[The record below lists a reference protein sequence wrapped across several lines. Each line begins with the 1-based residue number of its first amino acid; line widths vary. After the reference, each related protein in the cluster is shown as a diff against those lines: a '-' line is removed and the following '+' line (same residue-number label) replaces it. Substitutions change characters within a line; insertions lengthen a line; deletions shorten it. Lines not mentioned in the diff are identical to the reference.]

1 MLLTQG
7 AAARLALSAVILY
20 LAAHGVT
27 GRQGL
32 VSYIAL
38 QEQERA
44 LEGEQAQLDTEI
56 AALSVRAARLRT
68 DSKDFDR
75 DYLEERARTLLNAT
89 RVDEVVFDL
98 ARLDAP
104 GMAGTGRESAGLP

>member
-7 AAARLALSAVILY
+7 ATVRVALSAVILY

-38 QEQERA
+38 QEKERA
-44 LEGEQAQLDTEI
+44 LESEQAQLDTEI
-56 AALSVRAARLRT
+56 AGLTVRAARLRT
-68 DSKDFDR
+68 DSADFDR

-89 RVDEVVFDL
+89 RADEVVFDL
-98 ARLDAP
+98 ARLDTS

>member
-7 AAARLALSAVILY
+7 VTARLALSAVILY

-44 LEGEQAQLDTEI
+44 LASEQAQLDSEI
-56 AALSVRAARLRT
+56 AALTVRAARLRT

-75 DYLEERARTLLNAT
+75 DYLEERARTLLNAA
-89 RVDEVVFDL
+89 RADEVVFDL
-98 ARLDAP
+98 ARLDPA
-104 GMAGTGRESAGLP
+104 GMAGKSQESAGLP